1 MNSFFD
7 IEKRAAGYVRLLTDK
22 RETPLRYTRAGE
34 PFALL
39 LRLRCP
45 PAFTRARFYLGN
57 DDGILVQGAE
67 TSVLRERETTLLRS
81 PDCTL
86 DKGLYFFHF
95 ELETE
100 NGLRYTSEEMFGCTL
115 ADRFSGEWQ
124 LLVYDEEPARPD
136 DPGII
141 YHVFVDR
148 FRKAGDV
155 PRRPDAVYRED
166 WEGGIPEYA
175 DVKGGFLRNN
185 SFFGGTLYGVTEK
198 LEYIRAL
205 GASVIYLSPVA
216 EAYSNHKYDVG
227 DFMKVDAGFGGD
239 RALAELIEKAASL
252 GIRVM
257 LDGVFNHVGDNSV
270 YFNKY
275 GTYPSIGAYQ
285 SKESPYADWFT
296 FYRFPDL
303 YECWWGV
310 TNLPKVRKTPEYQA
324 FITEQVIPHYM
335 RLGVGGW
342 RLDVVDE
349 YSGAFLEGITRAV
362 RACDPQ
368 APVIGEVWE
377 DASCKVA
384 YGERKNYFCGG
395 RLDGVTN
402 YPLRDALIAFLTGR
416 DTQTLALTLHAQY
429 LRYPAAHRRSLMNM
443 LGSHDTVRIV
453 NALAGADG
461 EGLSEA
467 ERAALRLTAA
477 QRQSAVRALK
487 AAYLFLCAQVG
498 WPCLYYGD
506 ETALEGCADP
516 FCRRPYPWGSADAE
530 LIGYFRRCAAMRR
543 EYGLGFYT
551 SEYVLDAPEGVFA
564 AVYEQETRRFLVIL
578 NGREE
583 NFSFEEKGL
592 YKDILDSVIYDTK
605 LTVKEKSCA
614 VFVRL
619 AVLRPPT

>member
-7 IEKRAAGYVRLLTDK
+7 IEQRAAGYVRLLTDK

-239 RALAELIEKAASL
+239 RALAELTEKAASL

-443 LGSHDTVRIV
+443 LGSHDTARIV
-453 NALAGADG
+453 NAPPGADG

-619 AVLRPPT
+619 AEKS

>member
-7 IEKRAAGYVRLLTDK
+7 IEQRAAGYVRLLTDK

-166 WEGGIPEYA
+166 WGGGIPEYA

-239 RALAELIEKAASL
+239 RALAELTEKAASL

-384 YGERKNYFCGG
+384 YGERKKYFCGG

-619 AVLRPPT
+619 AEKS

>member
-7 IEKRAAGYVRLLTDK
+7 IEQRAAGYVRLLTDK

-166 WEGGIPEYA
+166 WGGGIPEYA

-239 RALAELIEKAASL
+239 RALAELTEKAASL

-619 AVLRPPT
+619 AEKS

>member
-7 IEKRAAGYVRLLTDK
+7 IEQRAAGYVRLLTDK

-67 TSVLRERETTLLRS
+67 TSVLRERETTLLSS

-239 RALAELIEKAASL
+239 RALAELTEKAASL

-296 FYRFPDL
+296 YYRFPDL

-619 AVLRPPT
+619 AEKS

>member
-7 IEKRAAGYVRLLTDK
+7 IEQRAAGYVRLLTDK

-166 WEGGIPEYA
+166 WGGGIPEYA

-239 RALAELIEKAASL
+239 RALAELTEKAASL

-324 FITEQVIPHYM
+324 FNTEQVIPHYM

-619 AVLRPPT
+619 AEKS

>member
-7 IEKRAAGYVRLLTDK
+7 IEQRAAGYVRLLTDK

-239 RALAELIEKAASL
+239 RALAELTEKAASL

-349 YSGAFLEGITRAV
+349 YSGTFLEGITRAV

-614 VFVRL
+614 VFVRF
-619 AVLRPPT
+619 AEKS

>member
-1 MNSFFD
+1 
-7 IEKRAAGYVRLLTDK
+7 
-22 RETPLRYTRAGE
+22 
-34 PFALL
+34 
-39 LRLRCP
+39 
-45 PAFTRARFYLGN
+45 
-57 DDGILVQGAE
+57 
-67 TSVLRERETTLLRS
+67 
-81 PDCTL
+81 
-86 DKGLYFFHF
+86 
-95 ELETE
+95 
-100 NGLRYTSEEMFGCTL
+100 MFGCTL

-166 WEGGIPEYA
+166 WGGGIPEYA

-239 RALAELIEKAASL
+239 RALAELTEKAASL

-416 DTQTLALTLHAQY
+416 GYTQTLALTLHAQY

-443 LGSHDTVRIV
+443 LGRMIRCVSLTRSP
-453 NALAGADG
+453 ALT
-461 EGLSEA
+461 
-467 ERAALRLTAA
+467 ERA
-477 QRQSAVRALK
+477 
-487 AAYLFLCAQVG
+487 C
-498 WPCLYYGD
+498 P
-506 ETALEGCADP
+506 
-516 FCRRPYPWGSADAE
+516 RRNAP
-530 LIGYFRRCAAMRR
+530 RC
-543 EYGLGFYT
+543 G
-551 SEYVLDAPEGVFA
+551 
-564 AVYEQETRRFLVIL
+564 
-578 NGREE
+578 
-583 NFSFEEKGL
+583 
-592 YKDILDSVIYDTK
+592 
-605 LTVKEKSCA
+605 
-614 VFVRL
+614 
-619 AVLRPPT
+619 

>member
-7 IEKRAAGYVRLLTDK
+7 IEQRAAGYVRLLTDK

-166 WEGGIPEYA
+166 WGGGIPEYA
-175 DVKGGFLRNN
+175 DMKGGFLRNN

-239 RALAELIEKAASL
+239 RALAELTEKAASL

-619 AVLRPPT
+619 AEKS

>member
-7 IEKRAAGYVRLLTDK
+7 IEQRAAGYVRLLTDK

-239 RALAELIEKAASL
+239 RALAELTEKAASL

-384 YGERKNYFCGG
+384 YGEPRKNYFCGG

-477 QRQSAVRALK
+477 QRPVRCPA
-487 AAYLFLCAQVG
+487 
-498 WPCLYYGD
+498 
-506 ETALEGCADP
+506 
-516 FCRRPYPWGSADAE
+516 R
-530 LIGYFRRCAAMRR
+530 
-543 EYGLGFYT
+543 
-551 SEYVLDAPEGVFA
+551 
-564 AVYEQETRRFLVIL
+564 
-578 NGREE
+578 
-583 NFSFEEKGL
+583 
-592 YKDILDSVIYDTK
+592 
-605 LTVKEKSCA
+605 
-614 VFVRL
+614 
-619 AVLRPPT
+619 

>member
-239 RALAELIEKAASL
+239 RALAELTEKAASL

-619 AVLRPPT
+619 AEKS

>member
-7 IEKRAAGYVRLLTDK
+7 IEQRAAGYVRLLTDK

-166 WEGGIPEYA
+166 WGGGIPEYA

-239 RALAELIEKAASL
+239 RALAELTEKAASL

-583 NFSFEEKGL
+583 NFSFE
-592 YKDILDSVIYDTK
+592 
-605 LTVKEKSCA
+605 
-614 VFVRL
+614 
-619 AVLRPPT
+619 

>member
-1 MNSFFD
+1 M
-7 IEKRAAGYVRLLTDK
+7 
-22 RETPLRYTRAGE
+22 
-34 PFALL
+34 
-39 LRLRCP
+39 
-45 PAFTRARFYLGN
+45 
-57 DDGILVQGAE
+57 
-67 TSVLRERETTLLRS
+67 
-81 PDCTL
+81 
-86 DKGLYFFHF
+86 
-95 ELETE
+95 
-100 NGLRYTSEEMFGCTL
+100 
-115 ADRFSGEWQ
+115 
-124 LLVYDEEPARPD
+124 
-136 DPGII
+136 
-141 YHVFVDR
+141 
-148 FRKAGDV
+148 
-155 PRRPDAVYRED
+155 
-166 WEGGIPEYA
+166 
-175 DVKGGFLRNN
+175 KGGFLRNN

-239 RALAELIEKAASL
+239 RALAELTEKAASL

-377 DASCKVA
+377 DASCTVA

-619 AVLRPPT
+619 AEKS

>member
-7 IEKRAAGYVRLLTDK
+7 IEQRAAGYVRLLTDK

-239 RALAELIEKAASL
+239 RALAELTEKAASL

-619 AVLRPPT
+619 AEKS

>member
-7 IEKRAAGYVRLLTDK
+7 IEQRAAGYVRLLTDK

-166 WEGGIPEYA
+166 WGGGIPEYA

-239 RALAELIEKAASL
+239 RALAELTEKAASL

-285 SKESPYADWFT
+285 SKESPYAEWFT

-619 AVLRPPT
+619 AEKS

>member
-7 IEKRAAGYVRLLTDK
+7 IEQRAAGYVRLLTDK

-166 WEGGIPEYA
+166 WGGGIPEYA

-205 GASVIYLSPVA
+205 GASVLYLSPVA

-239 RALAELIEKAASL
+239 RALAELTEKAASL

-619 AVLRPPT
+619 AEKS

>member
-7 IEKRAAGYVRLLTDK
+7 IEQRAAGYVRLLTDK

-141 YHVFVDR
+141 YHVFIDR

-239 RALAELIEKAASL
+239 RALAELTEKAASL

-619 AVLRPPT
+619 AEKS

>member
-7 IEKRAAGYVRLLTDK
+7 IEQRAAGYVRLLTDK

-239 RALAELIEKAASL
+239 RALAELTEKAASL

-384 YGERKNYFCGG
+384 YGEPRKNYFCGG

-619 AVLRPPT
+619 AEKS

>member
-7 IEKRAAGYVRLLTDK
+7 IEQRAAGYVRLLTDK

-148 FRKAGDV
+148 FRNAGDV

-166 WEGGIPEYA
+166 WGGGIPEYA

-239 RALAELIEKAASL
+239 RALAELTEKAASL

-619 AVLRPPT
+619 AEKS

>member
-7 IEKRAAGYVRLLTDK
+7 IEQRAAGYVRLLTDK

-239 RALAELIEKAASL
+239 RALAELTEKAASL

-453 NALAGADG
+453 NALAGAGG

-614 VFVRL
+614 VFVRF
-619 AVLRPPT
+619 AEKS

>member
-1 MNSFFD
+1 LNSFFD
-7 IEKRAAGYVRLLTDK
+7 IEQRAAGYVRLLTDK

-239 RALAELIEKAASL
+239 RALAELTEKAASL

-619 AVLRPPT
+619 AEKS

>member
-7 IEKRAAGYVRLLTDK
+7 IEQRAAGYVRLLTDK

-239 RALAELIEKAASL
+239 RALAELTEKAASL

-592 YKDILDSVIYDTK
+592 
-605 LTVKEKSCA
+605 VK
-614 VFVRL
+614 
-619 AVLRPPT
+619 

>member
-619 AVLRPPT
+619 AEKS

>member
-7 IEKRAAGYVRLLTDK
+7 IEQRAAGYVRLLTDK

-239 RALAELIEKAASL
+239 RALAELTEKAASL

-543 EYGLGFYT
+543 ECGLGFYT

-619 AVLRPPT
+619 AEKS

>member
-7 IEKRAAGYVRLLTDK
+7 IEQRAAGYVRLLTDK

-239 RALAELIEKAASL
+239 RALAELTEKAASL

-335 RLGVGGW
+335 HLGVGGW

-619 AVLRPPT
+619 AEKS

>member
-7 IEKRAAGYVRLLTDK
+7 IEQRAAGYVRLLTDK

-115 ADRFSGEWQ
+115 ADRFSAEWQ

-166 WEGGIPEYA
+166 WGGGIPEYA

-239 RALAELIEKAASL
+239 RALAELTEKAASL

-619 AVLRPPT
+619 AEKS

>member
-1 MNSFFD
+1 MNSFLNHD
-7 IEKRAAGYVRLLTDK
+7 IEQRAAGYVRLLTDK

-166 WEGGIPEYA
+166 WGGGIPEYA

-239 RALAELIEKAASL
+239 RALAELTEKAASL

-619 AVLRPPT
+619 AEKS

>member
-7 IEKRAAGYVRLLTDK
+7 IEQRAAGYVRLLTDK

-166 WEGGIPEYA
+166 WGGGIPEYA

-239 RALAELIEKAASL
+239 RALAELTEKAASL

-349 YSGAFLEGITRAV
+349 YSGAFREGITRAV

-619 AVLRPPT
+619 AEKS

>member
-7 IEKRAAGYVRLLTDK
+7 IEQNAAGFVRLFADG
-22 RETPLRYTRAGE
+22 RESPLRYIRADT
-34 PFALL
+34 PFS
-39 LRLRCP
+39 LRLRLRRP
-45 PAFTRARFYLGN
+45 PAFARARFYLGS

-67 TSVLRERETTLLRS
+67 TAVEWEGETALLCS
-81 PDCTL
+81 PSCTL
-86 DKGLYFFHF
+86 EKGLYFFHF

-100 NGLRYTSEEMFGCTL
+100 NGLLYTCEETLGCTL
-115 ADRFSGEWQ
+115 AERFSGEWQ
-124 LLVYDEEPARPD
+124 LLVYADAPARPYD
-136 DPGII
+136 AGII

-148 FRKAGDV
+148 FRKAGEV
-155 PRRPDAVYRED
+155 PRRADAVYRDD
-166 WEGGIPEYA
+166 WEDGVPEYA
-175 DVKGGFLRNN
+175 VEKGGFLRNN

-198 LEYIRAL
+198 LDYIRAL

-227 DFMKVDAGFGGD
+227 DFLKVDAGFGGET
-239 RALAELIEKAASL
+239 ALAELTEKAGAL
-252 GIRVM
+252 GVRIM
-257 LDGVFNHVGDNSV
+257 LDGVFNHVGDNSL

-275 GTYPSIGAYQ
+275 GAYPSLGAYQ
-285 SKESPYADWFT
+285 SEASPYSSWFT

-303 YECWWGV
+303 YDCWWGV
-310 TNLPKVRKTPEYQA
+310 TNLPKTRKTPEYRA
-324 FITEQVIPHYM
+324 FIAEKVIPYYM

-349 YSGAFLEGITRAV
+349 YDGAFLESIVRAV

-368 APVIGEVWE
+368 APVVGEVWE
-377 DASCKVA
+377 DASSKIA

-402 YPLRDALIAFLTGR
+402 YPLRESLIAFLTGR
-416 DTQTLALTLHAQY
+416 DTRALAETLHAQY
-429 LRYPAAHRRSLMNM
+429 LRYPAANRRCLMNL

-461 EGLSEA
+461 EGLTES
-467 ERAALRLTAA
+467 ERAALRLTDA

-487 AAYLFLCAQVG
+487 AVYLFLCTQTG
-498 WPCLYYGD
+498 YPCLYYGD

-516 FCRRPYPWGSADAE
+516 FCRRPYPWAGADGE
-530 LIGYFRRCAAMRR
+530 LIAYFCRCAALRR
-543 EYGLGFYT
+543 QYEWGNYT
-551 SEYVLDAPEGVFA
+551 DETVLDAPEGVFA
-564 AVYEQETRRFLVIL
+564 AEYAQETGAFLVVL

-583 NFSFEEKGL
+583 NFSFLRKGL
-592 YKDILDSVIYDTK
+592 YKDLLDGVLYDSK

-614 VFVRL
+614 VFAPL
-619 AVLRPPT
+619 A

>member
-7 IEKRAAGYVRLLTDK
+7 IEQRAAGYVRLLTDK

-166 WEGGIPEYA
+166 WGGGIPEYA

-239 RALAELIEKAASL
+239 RALAELTEKAASL

-564 AVYEQETRRFLVIL
+564 AVYEQETRRLLVIL

-619 AVLRPPT
+619 AEKS

>member
-1 MNSFFD
+1 LNSFFD
-7 IEKRAAGYVRLLTDK
+7 IEQRAAGYVRLLTDK

-166 WEGGIPEYA
+166 WGGGIPEYA

-239 RALAELIEKAASL
+239 RALAELTEKAASL

-619 AVLRPPT
+619 AEKS

>member
-7 IEKRAAGYVRLLTDK
+7 IEQRAAGYVRLLTDK

-166 WEGGIPEYA
+166 WGGGIPEYA

-239 RALAELIEKAASL
+239 RALAELTEKAASL

-551 SEYVLDAPEGVFA
+551 SEYVLD
-564 AVYEQETRRFLVIL
+564 LSLIH
-578 NGREE
+578 
-583 NFSFEEKGL
+583 
-592 YKDILDSVIYDTK
+592 I
-605 LTVKEKSCA
+605 
-614 VFVRL
+614 
-619 AVLRPPT
+619 